1 MKKVS
6 LIAALLALLM
16 ILASCS
22 DSNAFRVGE
31 AICKVNGKGYVSLQS
46 AVDAIT
52 GTSSRGFDDT
62 VYTIELLR
70 EVNDDILDENRG
82 GVVIPP
88 TCNGTIVIDFKGYHY
103 NQVTSATECFKVSG
117 GNLILKN
124 GTVCNINTENA
135 FVDVDGANVS
145 AVNMYFGGWSTKAA
159 ILKNGA
165 KLNIEGDNEFDSR
178 IEGKFFLDKTSTLT
192 FDGGSNYIKGITD
205 IDEDE
210 TGNIILKSGK
220 INVVHE
226 EESRVKDIYN
236 SLSESER
243 ININIDIIHDL
254 SMIDYKNATCTEDGN
269 ITYWKC
275 DTCSKL
281 FRDSFTN
288 SEITSADTVI
298 HALGHDVVHYEA
310 KDASCEEK
318 GNKEYYRCKRCYV
331 YSTSADLSDTLT
343 YNEVFCFAA
352 LGHALPEEWAIEK
365 EPTCSETGLKTKKC
379 SRCSYVESEYI
390 PTVSHN
396 LSGWKTDDDYHW
408 KECSMCHNNVD
419 YESHDFTEWVQDS
432 EHGVQTKECKRC
444 GKKVTEEYHDLEEV
458 SAKAATCTE
467 DGNIKYY
474 KCTVHENE
482 FYSDSSMTTKLSSSE
497 IVINKLGHIESSE
510 YTIDE
515 KKHSKLCIRCNT
527 VLESEDHDWVC
538 HTDELNPEFHTSTC
552 TVCGRMDFVKE
563 FDFDDNFHWEKCG
576 ANDDWEST
584 KKNIH
589 HYVDGKCVICGR
601 EKTK

>member
-16 ILASCS
+16 VLASCS

-88 TCNGTIVIDFKGYHY
+88 TFNGTIVIDFKGYHY
-103 NQVTSATECFKVSG
+103 NQVTSATECFKISG

-165 KLNIEGDNEFDSR
+165 NLNIEGDNEFDSR
-178 IEGKFFLDKTSTLT
+178 IEGDFYLDKTSTLT

-318 GNKEYYRCKRCYV
+318 GNKEYYRCNRCYV

-365 EPTCSETGLKTKKC
+365 APTCSETGLKTKTC

-390 PTVSHN
+390 PTVAHN

-408 KECSMCHNNVD
+408 KECSMCKNIIDHS
-419 YESHDFTEWVQDS
+419 SHDYTDWVQDPKKG
-432 EHGVQTKECKRC
+432 EQTKECKIC

-467 DGNIKYY
+467 DGNIRYY

-510 YTIDE
+510 YTID
-515 KKHSKLCIRCNT
+515 
-527 VLESEDHDWVC
+527 
-538 HTDELNPEFHTSTC
+538 
-552 TVCGRMDFVKE
+552 
-563 FDFDDNFHWEKCG
+563 
-576 ANDDWEST
+576 
-584 KKNIH
+584 
-589 HYVDGKCVICGR
+589 
-601 EKTK
+601 

>member
-31 AICKVNGKGYVSLQS
+31 AICKVNGKGYVSLQD
-46 AVDAIT
+46 AVDAVT
-52 GTSSRGFDDT
+52 GTSSRSFDDT

-88 TCNGTIVIDFKGYHY
+88 TFNGTIVIDFKGYHY

-124 GTVCNINTENA
+124 GSVCNINTENA
-135 FVDVDGANVS
+135 FVDVDRANVS

-165 KLNIEGDNEFDSR
+165 NLNIEGDNEFDSR

-205 IDEDE
+205 IDEGE
-210 TGNIILKSGK
+210 PGNIILKSGK
-220 INVVHE
+220 INVVHGE
-226 EESRVKDIYN
+226 EGRIKEIYDN
-236 SLSESER
+236 LGEIEKS
-243 ININIDIIHDL
+243 NIKFDIIHDL
-254 SMIDYKNATCTEDGN
+254 TMINYKGATCTEKGN
-269 ITYWKC
+269 IAYWEC
-275 DTCSKL
+275 DTCHKL
-281 FRDSFTN
+281 FRDSSTN
-288 SEITSADTVI
+288 SEITSGDTI
-298 HALGHDVVHYEA
+298 IPALGHDIVYFDA
-310 KDASCEEK
+310 KDPTCLEK
-318 GNKEYYRCKRCYV
+318 GNIEHYRCNRCYQ
-331 YSTSADLSDTLT
+331 YSSKDDLSDLLT
-343 YNEVFCFAA
+343 YDTVFCFDA
-352 LGHALPEEWAIEK
+352 LGHDYPEEWTKVK
-365 EPTCSETGLKTKKC
+365 EPTCSETGLQTKTC
-379 SRCSYVESEYI
+379 SRCDSVQYDYI
-390 PTVSHN
+390 ATVPHS
-396 LSGWKTDDDYHW
+396 LSKWKTDDSYHW
-408 KECSMCHNNVD
+408 KECSICHNNID
-419 YESHDFTEWVQDS
+419 YSSHDYTDWVQDQDKG
-432 EHGVQTKECKRC
+432 EQTKECKIC
-444 GKKVTEEYHDLEEV
+444 GKKVTEEYHDLQVVE
-458 SAKAATCTE
+458 AKGATCTE

-474 KCTVHENE
+474 KCTVHNDE
-482 FYSDSSMTTKLSSSE
+482 FFSDSSMSSKLTLSD
-497 IVINKLGHIESSE
+497 IVITKLGHELSSE
-510 YTIDE
+510 YDIDE
-515 KKHSKLCIRCNT
+515 EKHSKTCTRCTT
-527 VLESEDHDWVC
+527 VLSEDHKWDC
-538 HTDELNPEFHTSTC
+538 DTDELNPEFHTSTC

-589 HYVDGKCVICGR
+589 HYVDGECVICGR
-601 EKTK
+601 EKTQ